1 MREDDAGR
9 GTVFPWG
16 NPPAAPGYA
25 VGEPV
30 YSGSCRG
37 TVVSVDGDAGLMQI
51 VWSDGHHPITYPLEA
66 DYLRKAMPWE

>member
-16 NPPAAPGYA
+16 EPQVATSYA
-25 VGEPV
+25 VGSSV
-30 YSGSCRG
+30 FSGEGRG
-37 TVVSVDGDAGLMQI
+37 AVVSVDASQGTFAI
-51 VWSDGHHPITYPLEA
+51 VWSDGHYPITYPLDA